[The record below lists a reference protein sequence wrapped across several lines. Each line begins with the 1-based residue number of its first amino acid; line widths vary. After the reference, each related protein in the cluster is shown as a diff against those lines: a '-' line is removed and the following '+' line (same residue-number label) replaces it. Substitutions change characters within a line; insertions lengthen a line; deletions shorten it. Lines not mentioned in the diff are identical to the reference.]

1 MTVVVIEDSIIAVED
16 EGRFVAAFDSEGMS
30 NTLYYHVED
39 GYQVHVRSDNGFDEE
54 LAVEVIDGVI
64 NVDTWFNDI
73 VDEGDKL
80 IAQVAEAY
88 ALRRTK

>member
-1 MTVVVIEDSIIAVED
+1 MTVVVIEDSVIAVED
-16 EGRFVAAFDSEGMS
+16 EGRFIAAFDSEGMS

-39 GYQVHVRSDNGFDEE
+39 GYDVIFRSDTGFDEE

-73 VDEGDKL
+73 VDEGDK
-80 IAQVAEAY
+80 IITQVSQAY
-88 ALRRTK
+88 ALRDKR